1 MTILGWRRR
10 TSKKSFYCKQVIP
23 LMCKTSSKFRG
34 RKAHKKKHSGTARPA
49 ATQADPKMIARVKEL
64 KRQSELK
71 DIKLKA
77 LQKDN
82 SQKCLENERIWEKLK
97 LLENVAE
104 LLKALRGEYEAKEK
118 EHAEKEKKHIEKEQE
133 YARKEKEYSEK
144 EWKYLEKEEEREKEY
159 TEKEKFFEEG
169 KKLLL
174 KKDIEI
180 NVNQDILR
188 ACKNQNKSLLKK
200 SKEMSDSLEE
210 QKSEK
215 EKVEELNRV
224 LNLKVTELSEKK
236 NNLEKLGNQH
246 SECMKTNADLLKE
259 IDDKTSQLSTLQN
272 SLKAIELKAE
282 LKTKF
287 SDLDSENTNL
297 KEQIEKLK
305 KYKQKVKLLEDL
317 KIAKEKEMKEKE
329 EKISYLVKEV
339 NVMSQANEQLKKD
352 LEEKEKQNW
361 TRIGTKEE
369 FVGLK
374 KNKEY
379 LKSSNLKLLEQV
391 HDLEKKYGEA
401 KTRERAEKD
410 AQREEED
417 VKKKN
422 KNLTRTISKLQEEL
436 EFSKDQVKNDEA
448 AKLLLLERIKD
459 LEESKT
465 KKGATEL
472 SSDKE
477 VEQLRNSNKVLLS
490 KNTSLQEENEI
501 LTKKLNE
508 KDVEVKT
515 YDVALIENTSAFEK
529 VTDKHQQAV
538 KEIAD
543 LKERIQKLESEE
555 GEGFNIKEKAG
566 EKKKAL
572 QNSIEIKAR
581 NEDLENELKAAK
593 AAAGEKDVK
602 LESLKQ
608 KVSEMN
614 NVMEIWTKTNEIR
627 EEALEKEK
635 EKVELMM
642 VKVMDAEVRSN
653 DHCSKIIF

>member
-1 MTILGWRRR
+1 M
-10 TSKKSFYCKQVIP
+10 
-23 LMCKTSSKFRG
+23 
-34 RKAHKKKHSGTARPA
+34 
-49 ATQADPKMIARVKEL
+49 
-64 KRQSELK
+64 
-71 DIKLKA
+71 KA
-77 LQKDN
+77 LQKEN

-97 LLENVAE
+97 LLENVAD

-118 EHAEKEKKHIEKEQE
+118 EHAEKEKRNAEKEKKYIEKEQE
-133 YARKEKEYSEK
+133 YARKEKEYGEK
-144 EWKYLEKEEEREKEY
+144 ERKYLEKEEEREKEY
-159 TEKEKFFEEG
+159 TEKEKVFEEG

-210 QKSEK
+210 QKAEK
-215 EKVEELNRV
+215 EKVEELNRD
-224 LNLKVTELSEKK
+224 LNLKVTELSEKN
-236 NNLEKLGNQH
+236 NNLEKLGNGH
-246 SECMKTNADLLKE
+246 SECIKTNADLLKE
-259 IDDKTSQLSTLQN
+259 IDDKTSQLNTLQN
-272 SLKAIELKAE
+272 SLKAMELKAD

-287 SDLDSENTNL
+287 GDLDSENTNL
-297 KEQIEKLK
+297 KDQIEKLK
-305 KYKQKVKLLEDL
+305 KHEQKVKILEDQ
-317 KIAKEKEMKEKE
+317 KVAKEKEMKEKE

-339 NVMSQANEQLKKD
+339 TGMSRTNEQLKKD

-374 KNKEY
+374 KNNEY
-379 LKSSNLKLLEQV
+379 LKSSNVKLLEQV

-422 KNLTRTISKLQEEL
+422 KNLARTISKLLKEL

-459 LEESKT
+459 LESLVEESKT
-465 KKGATEL
+465 KKDVTEV

-501 LTKKLNE
+501 LTKKLKE
-508 KDVEVKT
+508 KEVEVKT

-555 GEGFNIKEKAG
+555 GEGLNIKEKAG
-566 EKKKAL
+566 EIKKAL

-581 NEDLENELKAAK
+581 NEDLENELKVAKTAAV
-593 AAAGEKDVK
+593 EKDVK
-602 LESLKQ
+602 LESLEQ

-653 DHCSKIIF
+653 DLDHCSKIIFQSFLNFLGDTGRRAEGERGAENKPRHTSERDQFCQAEK

>member
-1 MTILGWRRR
+1 M
-10 TSKKSFYCKQVIP
+10 
-23 LMCKTSSKFRG
+23 
-34 RKAHKKKHSGTARPA
+34 
-49 ATQADPKMIARVKEL
+49 
-64 KRQSELK
+64 
-71 DIKLKA
+71 KA
-77 LQKDN
+77 LQKEN

-97 LLENVAE
+97 LLENVAD

-118 EHAEKEKKHIEKEQE
+118 EHAEKEKKNAEKEKKYSEKEQE
-133 YARKEKEYSEK
+133 YARKEKEYGEK
-144 EWKYLEKEEEREKEY
+144 ERKCLEKEEEREKEY
-159 TEKEKFFEEG
+159 TEKEKVFEEG

-210 QKSEK
+210 QKAEK
-215 EKVEELNRV
+215 EKVEEMNRD
-224 LNLKVTELSEKK
+224 LNLKVTELSEK
-236 NNLEKLGNQH
+236 NNYLEKLGNEH
-246 SECMKTNADLLKE
+246 SDCIKIKADLLKE
-259 IDDKTSQLSTLQN
+259 IDDKTSKLNTLQN
-272 SLKAIELKAE
+272 SLKAMELKAD

-287 SDLDSENTNL
+287 SHLDSENTNL

-305 KYKQKVKLLEDL
+305 KHEQKVKILEDQ
-317 KIAKEKEMKEKE
+317 KVAKEKEMKEKE

-339 NVMSQANEQLKKD
+339 SVMSQANEQLKKD

-361 TRIGTKEE
+361 TKIGTKEE

-374 KNKEY
+374 KNNEY
-379 LKSSNLKLLEQV
+379 LKSSNVKLLEQV

-401 KTRERAEKD
+401 KTRERTEKD
-410 AQREEED
+410 ALREEED

-422 KNLTRTISKLQEEL
+422 KNLTRTISQLQEEL
-436 EFSKDQVKNDEA
+436 EFSKDQLKNDEA
-448 AKLLLLERIKD
+448 AKLLLLERIKG
-459 LEESKT
+459 LEILVEESST
-465 KKGATEL
+465 KEDVTEV

-477 VEQLRNSNKVLLS
+477 VEQLRNSNKVLMS
-490 KNTSLQEENEI
+490 KNTSLQEENKI
-501 LTKKLNE
+501 LTKKLNDKE
-508 KDVEVKT
+508 VEVKT

-543 LKERIQKLESEE
+543 LKERIQKLESEK
-555 GEGFNIKEKAG
+555 GEGLNMKEKAG
-566 EKKKAL
+566 EIKKAL
-572 QNSIEIKAR
+572 QNSIEIKTR
-581 NEDLENELKAAK
+581 NDDLENELKAAK
-593 AAAGEKDVK
+593 TAAVEKDVK
-602 LESLKQ
+602 LESLER

-627 EEALEKEK
+627 EDALEKEK

-653 DHCSKIIF
+653 DHILPKLFSSHF